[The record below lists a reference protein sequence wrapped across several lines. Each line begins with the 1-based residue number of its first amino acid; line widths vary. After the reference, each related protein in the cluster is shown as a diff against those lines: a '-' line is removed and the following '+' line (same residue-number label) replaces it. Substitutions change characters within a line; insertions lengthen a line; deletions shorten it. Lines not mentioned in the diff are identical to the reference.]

1 MLGSE
6 LRLCRIIEKKG
17 QLVVVGCEVAVP
29 ATQGVWKKTKI
40 KREREW
46 NGGERGRESSRRKSG
61 EGLGSEKAEWR
72 LRKGRG
78 YWDKNGFYTD
88 RSRTSARQKSKGA
101 KK

>member
-1 MLGSE
+1 MKHNLRDEGLGAGWGGNLS
-6 LRLCRIIEKKG
+6 G
-17 QLVVVGCEVAVP
+17 
-29 ATQGVWKKTKI
+29 W
-40 KREREW
+40 EW

-78 YWDKNGFYTD
+78 YWDKYGFYTD